1 MSWPRSPLS
10 SVGDPGPC
18 GNGTSGRTLLRKGK
32 RHRVIVYEKAKV
44 HDRSRKA
51 SEALKRIWKTNGW
64 SGSSNVLRVE
74 LRMHAEWISLEA
86 PGVNYDEFL
95 RILWKIARRLAR
107 RDRHLAYAPL
117 SEKRK
122 SRRPKSAL
130 WEAMQHALKRLQ
142 SPSE

>member
-1 MSWPRSPLS
+1 MIPAL
-10 SVGDPGPC
+10 C

-74 LRMHAEWISLEA
+74 LRMHAEWISREM

-95 RILWKIARRLAR
+95 RILWKLARRLAK
-107 RDRHLAYAPL
+107 RDRHLAYDPL
-117 SEKRK
+117 SEQRK
-122 SRRPKSAL
+122 SRRPMSPL
-130 WEAMQHALKRLQ
+130 WEAVRRALKRLK
-142 SPSE
+142 PV